1 MDKGKAKDS
10 GRDRLDK
17 DMGGRDRDRNSGK
30 GSLVRDR
37 GRDWGRYRD
46 VRGRGKSRRVGVRI
60 LCLVDFITGTRHA
73 SSLPSK
79 SKGMAKS

>member
-17 DMGGRDRDRNSGK
+17 DMGGRDRYCNSGK
-30 GSLVRDR
+30 GSLDRD
-37 GRDWGRYRD
+37 RDWGRYRG
-46 VRGRGKSRRVGVRI
+46 VRGKSRRVGVRI

-73 SSLPSK
+73 SSLPSV